1 MNEGKIITFAVI
13 GSFWLTEKM
22 IHVFNS
28 SDKVRYVAQYSR
40 SIKKAHE
47 FVGSRDDIML
57 FDNISELAADK
68 SIDAVYVASPNYLHY
83 EHARIL
89 LESGKH
95 VLCEK
100 PACVTSEQFFGLC
113 EISDKREVIF
123 MEAMMN
129 SHLPWINE
137 IGEIIF
143 KNKVI
148 SANINF
154 CQRSSKLDGLKEGK
168 IASTFNKE
176 CAGGVLM
183 DLGVYVISFLVQLFG
198 KPESISANAVYGGN
212 NVDVTDNLLLKY
224 NDFSVTANIS
234 KMASSCLPS
243 EIITDNCSVI
253 IDNISRLQNVKVID
267 RNDNTVLI
275 HGVSDY
281 EDCMRFELDDFIS
294 YIKGNKEEYLKK
306 RNNTADTLKIMS
318 DIRNLIG
325 YSI

>member
-1 MNEGKIITFAVI
+1 MNKNKKITFAVI

-22 IHVFNS
+22 IHVFDS

-40 SIKKAHE
+40 SIERARE
-47 FVGSRDDIML
+47 FVGSRDIML

-83 EHARIL
+83 EHAGIL

-100 PACVTSEQFFGLC
+100 PVCVTPGQFFRLC
-113 EISDKREVIF
+113 EISDKREVVF

-129 SHLPWINE
+129 AHLPWINE
-137 IGEIIF
+137 IGKVVF
-143 KNKVI
+143 KNKII

-154 CQRSSKLDGLKEGK
+154 CQRSSKLERLKEGN
-168 IASTFNKE
+168 IASTFNKD

-198 KPESISANAVYGGN
+198 KPENVSANAVYGGN

-224 NDFSVTANIS
+224 KDFSVTVNIS

-243 EIITDNCSVI
+243 EIITDNCSVV

-267 RNDNTVLI
+267 GNNNSVLI
-275 HGVSDY
+275 HGISDY

-294 YIKGNKEEYLKK
+294 YINGNNEEYLKK
-306 RNNTADTLKIMS
+306 RKNTADTLETMS
-318 DIRNLIG
+318 NIGKLIG
-325 YSI
+325 YNV

>member
-1 MNEGKIITFAVI
+1 MSKDKKIAFAVI

-22 IHVFNS
+22 ISVFDS

-40 SIKKAHE
+40 SIERARE
-47 FVGSRDDIML
+47 FVGSRDIML

-68 SIDAVYVASPNYLHY
+68 NVDAIYIASPNYLHY

-100 PACVTSEQFFGLC
+100 PACVTPEQFFKLC
-113 EISDKREVIF
+113 EISDKREVVF

-129 SHLPWINE
+129 SHLPWINDIKE
-137 IGEIIF
+137 AAR
-143 KNKVI
+143 KNDVI

-176 CAGGVLM
+176 CIGGVLM
-183 DLGVYVISFLVQLFG
+183 DLGVYAISFLVQLFG
-198 KPESISANAVYGGN
+198 KPESMSANAVYGGN

-224 NDFSVTANIS
+224 KDFSVTVNIS
-234 KMASSCLPS
+234 KMASSCIPS
-243 EIITDNCSVI
+243 EIITDNCSI
-253 IDNISRLQNVKVID
+253 LIDNISRLQNVKTID
-267 RNDNTVLI
+267 RNNNSVLI

-294 YIKGNKEEYLKK
+294 YINGNNEEYLKK
-306 RNNTADTLKIMS
+306 RKNTADTLEIMS
-318 DIRNLIG
+318 EIRKLIG
-325 YSI
+325 YCT